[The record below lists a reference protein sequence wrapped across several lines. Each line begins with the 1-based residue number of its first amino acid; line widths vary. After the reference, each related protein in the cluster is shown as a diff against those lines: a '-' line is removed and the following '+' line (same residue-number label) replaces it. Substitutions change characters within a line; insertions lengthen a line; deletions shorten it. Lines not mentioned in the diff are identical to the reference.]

1 MPRFRTVPSVKG
13 TEATVALPDGVELY
27 SLTADGTALLTSRT
41 GRGDLLDAGALLPF
55 IDRGQHA
62 RYLIGDALTSP
73 ERPSNATYKL
83 GLMRGHSAFT
93 PHAHGGEHFVLSLGY
108 AACGLYDNER
118 QEAVAVR
125 LTPGVMIRIP
135 ALLPHSFVNRGAGRL
150 LILAANTGFGID
162 HEDYAITA
170 EEAERRAV
178 AGSAEPSGGGAALD
192 YPALAK
198 ALRAVGSAPSP
209 GVMSWRERVAQA
221 ARRLAVRLEGS
232 A

>member
-1 MPRFRTVPSVKG
+1 MKG
-13 TEATVALPDGVELY
+13 TEALPTGVELY

-108 AACGLYDNER
+108 AACGLYDDER
-118 QEAVAVR
+118 QEAVTVR

-170 EEAERRAV
+170 EEAERRAT
-178 AGSAEPSGGGAALD
+178 AEPSGGGAALD

-209 GVMSWRERVAQA
+209 GVMSWRERAAQA

>member
-1 MPRFRTVPSVKG
+1 MPSVKG
-13 TEATVALPDGVELY
+13 IEATEPLPDGVELY
-27 SLTADGTALLTSRT
+27 SLTADGTAMLTSRT
-41 GRGDLLDAGALLPF
+41 GRGDLLDPATLLPF
-55 IDRGQHA
+55 IDDGQHA

-108 AACGLYDNER
+108 AACGLYDEDR
-118 QEAVAVR
+118 QEAVTVR
-125 LTPGVMIRIP
+125 LTPGVLIRIP

-178 AGSAEPSGGGAALD
+178 EGSAGPPGGVPGGAAALD

-209 GVMSWRERVAQA
+209 GVMSWRERAAQA

>member
-1 MPRFRTVPSVKG
+1 MSAFRTVRSVMG
-13 TEATVALPDGVELY
+13 TEATAALPAGVEVY
-27 SLTADGTALLTSRT
+27 ALTADGTALLTSRT
-41 GRGDLLDAGALLPF
+41 GRGDLLDPATLLPF
-55 IDRGQHA
+55 IDAGQHA

-108 AACGLYDNER
+108 AACGLYDDER
-118 QEAVAVR
+118 QEPVTVR

-135 ALLPHSFVNRGAGRL
+135 ALLPHSFVNRGDGRL

-170 EEAERRAV
+170 EEAERRAA
-178 AGSAEPSGGGAALD
+178 AGPPGDTVD

-198 ALRAVGSAPSP
+198 ALRAVGGAPSP
-209 GVMSWRERVAQA
+209 GGMSWRERTARAV
-221 ARRLAVRLEGS
+221 RRLAVRLEGS

>member
-1 MPRFRTVPSVKG
+1 MKGSVKDG
-13 TEATVALPDGVELY
+13 AGLPAGVEVY
-27 SLTADGTALLTSRT
+27 ALTADGTALLTSRT
-41 GRGDLLDAGALLPF
+41 GRGDLLDPAELLPF
-55 IDRGQHA
+55 IDSGQHA

-108 AACGLYDNER
+108 AACGLYDDER
-118 QEAVAVR
+118 QEAVTVR
-125 LTPGVMIRIP
+125 LTPGVMLRIP
-135 ALLPHSFVNRGAGRL
+135 ALLPHSFINRGDGRL

-162 HEDYAITA
+162 HDDYAITA
-170 EEAERRAV
+170 EEAERRA
-178 AGSAEPSGGGAALD
+178 AAEPPQHGDLD

-198 ALRAVGSAPSP
+198 ALRAVGEAPSP
-209 GVMSWRERVAQA
+209 GGMTLRERAARA